1 MQNDKVFLL
10 PLLDPGT
17 RADGD
22 LAVPIAGDQG
32 SLGFQAS
39 SAGERGNRGELIGVL
54 TDGTDVEGW
63 PESAGSG
70 ARAARPD
77 P

>member
-1 MQNDKVFLL
+1 MYNSKAFLL

-17 RADGD
+17 GADGD
-22 LAVPIAGDQG
+22 LAVPIADDQG

-39 SAGERGNRGELIGVL
+39 STCERGDRGELVGAL
-54 TDGTDVEGW
+54 TNNRDVEGQ
-63 PESAGSG
+63 PKLTGGG
-70 ARAARPD
+70 ARVARPG